1 MILVCGEA
9 LVDLVPLPGSVEP
22 TYVARGGGSL
32 FNVAIGL
39 GRLQVS
45 VGFLGRLSRD
55 PFGRMLRRR
64 LEADGVDCR
73 WVTEGDEPSTLAVV
87 DLVAGAEPAYTF
99 HGEGTADRLLLL
111 GDVPAELPD
120 EVSALHLGSISLVR
134 EPGASTYE
142 ALMRRE
148 HGRRLIS
155 LDPNVRPD
163 LVGERAAYVARL
175 EGWLALSDLV
185 KVSRADLA
193 WLYPDRTADEAAAAW
208 LARGPAVVVVTR
220 GEDGAFALGPAGH
233 VEVGGTSVAVADT
246 VGAGDSFTSAL
257 LASLADAGLLDRDAL
272 RGTTA
277 AELRAAL
284 SFAGAAAGITCT
296 RPGAQPPTRA
306 EMKAAGR
313 QA

>member
-9 LVDLVPLPGSVEP
+9 LIDLVPLPGRVEP
-22 TYVARGGGSL
+22 TYVAHGGGSL

-39 GRLQVS
+39 GRLLVP

-55 PFGRMLRRR
+55 PLGRMLRHR
-64 LEADGVDCR
+64 LEVEGVDCR

-87 DLVAGAEPAYTF
+87 DLGAGAEPVYTF
-99 HGEGTADRLLLL
+99 HGEGTADRLLQV
-111 GDVPAELPD
+111 GDLPADLPA

-155 LDPNVRPD
+155 VDPNVRPG

-193 WLYPDRTADEAAAAW
+193 WLYPDRTADEAAVAW
-208 LARGPAVVVVTR
+208 LACGPAVVVVTR
-220 GEDGAFALGPAGH
+220 GVDGAFALGPAGR

-257 LASLADAGLLDRDAL
+257 LAALADAGRLERDAL
-272 RGTTA
+272 RGITA
-277 AELRAAL
+277 EGLRAAL

-306 EMKAAGR
+306 EIQAAGS
-313 QA
+313 A